1 MELNLRDGRLEAM
14 SELSSIHDDHGAI
27 YEEVGGRQV
36 VSHYGRPER
45 THLAVRNVVGVT
57 EVPYDVLVVTGDDR
71 VEYVD
76 NAVSNVVP
84 TSEGGG
90 VYSLLLTPQ
99 GRIRTDLYIY
109 NGGERLLVFTPPGE
123 GPPLAE
129 DWREKT
135 FIQDVDI
142 DVATAEFAIFGVHGP
157 KATEKIASVFSEQTP
172 DQQLQFVRGSMG
184 DAGVTVI
191 RTDGLAGE
199 EGYEVIC
206 RASESR
212 GVFDTLENLG
222 MAAAPFGYR
231 TWQSLTLEAGTPLFE
246 SELREEVPNNLGLA
260 NAVDYDKGCF
270 VGQEVVSRVE
280 NRGRPSKQLIGLTL
294 DSVPD
299 AGAAV
304 FDGDS
309 SVGEIKRGADSPSL
323 EQPIA
328 LALVEYDTAAA
339 AAPGDSLT
347 VRFDGEE
354 REGTV
359 VNLPFVEGSDESA
372 RLPRY

>member
-1 MELNLRDGRLEAM
+1 M

-84 TSEGGG
+84 TSEGEG

-328 LALVEYDTAAA
+328 LALVEYDTADA

-359 VNLPFVEGSDESA
+359 VNLPYVEGSDESA